1 MAGESMSEL
10 MALRIPVEVLSNIDA
25 IAAATERS
33 RSFIITRALK
43 TYLLNEGADI
53 LAAIKGREQIASE
66 EYEDMDDVL
75 ADLDRI
81 IAGKA
86 P

>member
-1 MAGESMSEL
+1 MSEL